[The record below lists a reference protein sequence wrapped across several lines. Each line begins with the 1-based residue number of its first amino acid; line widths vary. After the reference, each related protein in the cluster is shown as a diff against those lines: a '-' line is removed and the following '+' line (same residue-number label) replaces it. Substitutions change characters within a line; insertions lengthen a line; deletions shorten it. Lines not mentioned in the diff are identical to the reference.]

1 MRLAA
6 RRLPCRHLV
15 TLALLLAAGCAE
27 PSPQRASL
35 AGLRAGLAPD
45 CVSTG
50 AAVYIGQR
58 RFLTAAHLV
67 DGTQPLLHGCAG
79 GAAPPWIRLG
89 GHDWPAE
96 LMRSGQADLWAGTGT
111 FYVGGR
117 DVALLRVAAPPPG
130 LPALSLCPAGP
141 RPGARVRVVTPRRDA
156 PGEITA
162 LAREADPLHG
172 GYAEISLR
180 LEPGESGGAVIDA
193 RQSCL
198 MGLVS
203 HREETAGR
211 EHTRIVPAPVLRA
224 FLGE

>member
-1 MRLAA
+1 MRLPA
-6 RRLPCRHLV
+6 RPLCRLF
-15 TLALLLAAGCAE
+15 LLLLMPLMAGCA
-27 PSPQRASL
+27 PAAPQRAGL

-45 CVSTG
+45 CISAG

-79 GAAPPWIRLG
+79 GAAPPWVRLG
-89 GHDWPAE
+89 SHDLPAE
-96 LMRSGQADLWAGTGT
+96 LMRSGQADLQAGLGT

-130 LPALSLCPAGP
+130 LPALHLCPDGP
-141 RPGARVRVVTPRRDA
+141 RPGERVRVVTPRREA
-156 PGEITA
+156 SGQITA
-162 LAREADPLHG
+162 LMREADPLHG
-172 GYAEISLR
+172 GYAELSLP

-203 HREETAGR
+203 HREEIAGR
-211 EHTRIVPAPVLRA
+211 VHTRIVPAPVLRA

>member
-1 MRLAA
+1 MRLPA
-6 RRLPCRHLV
+6 RRLPWL
-15 TLALLLAAGCAE
+15 LLALPALLLAAACAA
-27 PSPQRASL
+27 PPPQRIGL

-45 CVSTG
+45 CIAAG

-89 GHDWPAE
+89 SHDLPAE
-96 LMRSGQADLWAGTGT
+96 LLRSGQADLQAGLGT

-117 DVALLRVAAPPPG
+117 DVALVRVAAPPPG
-130 LPALSLCPAGP
+130 LPALHLCPDGP
-141 RPGARVRVVTPRRDA
+141 RPGERVRVVTPRRDTSDA
-156 PGEITA
+156 ITA
-162 LAREADPLHG
+162 LMRESDPLHG
-172 GYAEISLR
+172 GYAELSLR

-193 RQSCL
+193 RRSCL

-203 HREETAGR
+203 HREEIAGQV
-211 EHTRIVPAPVLRA
+211 HTRIVPAPVLRA